1 MRRRL
6 LAAAAVLALGGC
18 YVVCWDEP
26 TACVATRNAT
36 YPEYCYEIPTE
47 VCLDPD
53 VEPLPPAAE
62 CTGVAHGDTTCEDLG
77 FTEPCSGDYFVRP
90 GTVC

>member
-1 MRRRL
+1 MPRCF

-18 YVVCWDEP
+18 NICWEEP
-26 TACVATRNAT
+26 MACVALRNTT
-36 YPEYCYEIPTE
+36 YPEYCYEIATQ
-47 VCLDPD
+47 VCLDG
-53 VEPLPPAAE
+53 EPEFPTPADCIGA
-62 CTGVAHGDTTCEDLG
+62 AHGDTTCESLG